1 MANIFTL
8 DNLEDFSE
16 KISID
21 ELYEKKRQQDLNKLA
36 LFNKLL
42 NRIHVKIKTVSRQKN
57 DEQVCWFLVPETII
71 GVPRYDQAACIAYL
85 IDKLQTNGF
94 VVRYIHPNV
103 LFISWIHFIP
113 SYIRTEIKKKT
124 GLLIDENGKK
134 VDEQQNDNDRKVEIT
149 NPNELMLKQNTANN
163 TQENSKQKREYT
175 PINSYRPSGNLIYD
189 DEVLDKI
196 SNKFL

>member
-1 MANIFTL
+1 
-8 DNLEDFSE
+8 
-16 KISID
+16 
-21 ELYEKKRQQDLNKLA
+21 
-36 LFNKLL
+36 
-42 NRIHVKIKTVSRQKN
+42 
-57 DEQVCWFLVPETII
+57 
-71 GVPRYDQAACIAYL
+71 
-85 IDKLQTNGF
+85 
-94 VVRYIHPNV
+94 V

-113 SYIRTEIKKKT
+113 SYVRTEIKKKT

-134 VDEQQNDNDRKVEIT
+134 VEEQQNDNDRKVEIT

-175 PINSYRPSGNLIYD
+175 PIKSYRPSGTLIYD